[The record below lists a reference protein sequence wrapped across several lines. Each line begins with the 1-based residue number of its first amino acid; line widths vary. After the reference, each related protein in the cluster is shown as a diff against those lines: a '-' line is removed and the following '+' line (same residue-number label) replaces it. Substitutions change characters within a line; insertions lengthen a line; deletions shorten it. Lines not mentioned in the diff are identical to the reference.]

1 MRPWAKEAAMTLL
14 RWFIGLF
21 RRRTP
26 ERPDAEHRRR
36 HDVAAA
42 EAARAAS
49 SGVTTGSSPSA

>member
-1 MRPWAKEAAMTLL
+1 MTLL